1 MDTHGAEEAISDSVP
16 FLDAGAVAVKAKIQF
31 SGQGASLQGKDQVS
45 DLVQEKK
52 KGKQSQQ
59 ATTVKRKSVP
69 KDEEL
74 LDQSV

>member
-31 SGQGASLQGKDQVS
+31 SGQGASLQEKDQVS
-45 DLVQEKK
+45 DLEQKKK
-52 KGKQSQQ
+52 KGKQGQQ

-69 KDEEL
+69 KDEEP
-74 LDQSV
+74 